1 MKKWNKAWYLL
12 LICILSVVSLSA
24 CNLIKKKEA
33 GGTLSIVCTSFPQY
47 DFVKQVIGDNPAGI
61 EVTYLLK
68 NGIDI
73 HNYQASAEDMVKI
86 RSSNLFLYIGGE
98 SEEWAKEVVKQVD
111 SSDFHALALLNAVD
125 AKEEE
130 IVEGMEAEHH
140 HEEEEHEG
148 EDHKEEELDN
158 DHAEEDHER
167 EGHEE
172 EYAYDEHVWLS
183 LKNAEVIVDEIGKEL
198 GGIDPVN
205 SEYYKNNAASYIQ
218 ELKELDEQFYNFTK
232 NVKRDTILVA
242 DRFPFRY
249 LVDDYN
255 LRYYAAFV
263 GCSAETEA
271 SFKTIAFLA
280 KKVEELNLPVVLI
293 IDGSDGSIAK
303 TVVENSKQENVSVK
317 TLNSMQSVSM
327 DDIASGV
334 SYLSIMSENLQVLKE
349 ALE

>member
-1 MKKWNKAWYLL
+1 MKQWNKAWYLL
-12 LICILSVVSLSA
+12 LFLILSVVSLSA
-24 CNLIKKKEA
+24 CNLKKKET

-47 DFVKQVIGDNPAGI
+47 DFVKQIIGENPAGI

-68 NGIDI
+68 SGIDL

-98 SEEWAKEVVKQVD
+98 SEKWANEVMKQVD
-111 SSDFHALALLNAVD
+111 SSAFHALALINVVE

-130 IVEGMEAEHH
+130 IVEGMEADHEDKDLKKESLVGVNP
-140 HEEEEHEG
+140 EEEEHEG
-148 EDHKEEELDN
+148 E
-158 DHAEEDHER
+158 
-167 EGHEE
+167 
-172 EYAYDEHVWLS
+172 YDEHVWLS
-183 LKNAEVIVDEIGKEL
+183 LKNAELIVNEICKEL
-198 GGIDPVN
+198 SNIDPSN
-205 SEYYKNNAASYIQ
+205 SEYYKNNSVSYTQ
-218 ELKELDEQFYNFTK
+218 ELKKLDEQFYDFTK
-232 NVKRDTILVA
+232 DVARDTILVA

-249 LVDDYN
+249 FVDDYN

-271 SFKTIAFLA
+271 SFETIAFLS

-303 TVVENSKQENVSVK
+303 TVIENSNQENVSIK

-327 DDIASGV
+327 EDIKSGV
-334 SYLSIMSENLQVLKE
+334 SYLKVMAENLQVVKE
-349 ALE
+349 ALD

>member
-12 LICILSVVSLSA
+12 FFFILSVVSLTA
-24 CNLIKKKEA
+24 CNMKNKKEA
-33 GGTLSIVCTSFPQY
+33 SGTLSIVCTSFPQY
-47 DFVKQVIGDNPAGI
+47 DFVKQIIGENPAGI

-68 NGIDI
+68 NGIDL

-98 SEEWAKEVVKQVD
+98 SEKWANEVVKQVE
-111 SSDFHALALLNAVD
+111 STDFHALALINVVQ

-130 IVEGMEAEHH
+130 IVEGMETEHL
-140 HEEEEHEG
+140 EG
-148 EDHKEEELDN
+148 EDHEGEVQEGVEHKEEYE
-158 DHAEEDHER
+158 
-167 EGHEE
+167 
-172 EYAYDEHVWLS
+172 YDEHVWLS
-183 LKNAEVIVDEIGKEL
+183 LKNAEVIVNEICEEL
-198 GGIDPVN
+198 SNIDSSN

-232 NVKRDTILVA
+232 KTARDTILVA

-249 LVDDYN
+249 FVDDYN

-271 SFKTIAFLA
+271 SFETIAFLA
-280 KKVEELNLPVVLI
+280 KKVEELGLPVVLI

-303 TVVENSKQENVSVK
+303 TVIENSKQENASVR

-327 DDIASGV
+327 ENIASGA
-334 SYLSIMSENLQVLKE
+334 SYLSIMKENLQILKE
-349 ALE
+349 ALD